1 MNDNDPGATRFLD
14 VAADTRRMSESE
26 KRALRRAKASLDDK
40 FELPCAE
47 NFSKCLT
54 ERAGTMPLSLEESR
68 LSEDGIKSWI
78 VKLGGVPIGIYTLTL
93 KEPGKI
99 PNLEYAGKMPNAEN
113 KYVLERVVLV
123 FSGGERKDDYKDIPF
138 P

>member
-1 MNDNDPGATRFLD
+1 MDDQTRSLD
-14 VAADTRRMSESE
+14 EGGSTRRMSEAE
-26 KRALRRAKASLDDK
+26 KRALRRAKANLDDK

-47 NFSKCLT
+47 NFTRCLK
-54 ERAGTMPLSLEESR
+54 ERAGPMMLSLEESR
-68 LSEDGIKSWI
+68 LSEDGVKSWI
-78 VKLGGVPIGIYTLTL
+78 VKLGGASIGIYTMTL

-113 KYVLERVVLV
+113 RYVLERVVLV
-123 FSGGERKDDYKDIPF
+123 FSKGERKDDFIEIPF